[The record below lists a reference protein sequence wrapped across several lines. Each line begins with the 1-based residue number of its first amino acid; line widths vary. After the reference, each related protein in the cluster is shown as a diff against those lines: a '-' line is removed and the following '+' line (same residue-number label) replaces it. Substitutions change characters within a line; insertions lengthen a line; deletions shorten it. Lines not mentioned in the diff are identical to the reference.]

1 MPNPKYQP
9 SERLAR
15 DLADVGLDPTQPE
28 LTYEVQTRVDNGR
41 LFVEV
46 NQLRERVAD
55 LERDVAYWSQRHDLY
70 KALWMSL
77 PRRLRA
83 RWCDRYN
90 RAHPLTVEQL
100 R

>member
-1 MPNPKYQP
+1 MSGRIPPRIREQ
-9 SERLAR
+9 
-15 DLADVGLDPTQPE
+15 LADAGLDPDGPADTDHRAN
-28 LTYEVQTRVDNGR
+28 QTEVDNGR
-41 LFVEV
+41 LLVEV
-46 NQLRERVAD
+46 NRLREEIAA

-83 RWCDRYN
+83 RWFDRYN
-90 RAHPLTVEQL
+90 EANPLTVEQL